1 MRGAVLSLLVLFSA
15 IFLFAEIAPTQ
26 FRAAEPVEPLVQPAP
41 LPAQEQEQ
49 FNRRESTKPQKKIVI
64 DIAKQVLTAYE
75 DDVPIFQFNCST
87 GRSGWTTPKG
97 VWPIREKRRYNRALP
112 QFGGSP
118 IPFSLRLDVV
128 QNGRRRL
135 IAIHAYHSV
144 PRRPASHGCV
154 RLSHKN
160 AETLF
165 NWAELGVPVKIH

>member
-1 MRGAVLSLLVLFSA
+1 MFSA

-26 FRAAEPVEPLVQPAP
+26 FRAAEPIEPLVQPAP
-41 LPAQEQEQ
+41 EPPPVEEQEET
-49 FNRRESTKPQKKIVI
+49 NRRESTKPQKKIVI
-64 DIAKQVLTAYE
+64 DIATQVLTAYE
-75 DDVPIFQFNCST
+75 DDVQIFQFDCST
-87 GRSGWTTPKG
+87 GRAGWSTPKG

-112 QFGGSP
+112 QFGSSP

-128 QNGRRRL
+128 HNGRRRL

-165 NWAELGVPVKIH
+165 NWAELGVPVKVR